1 MLYLLPS
8 AESYDVTLVA
18 GVPVVAWAEVVGGGL
33 LAGVLAGLELV
44 SGELTESDL
53 AAESPLLVDSLP
65 AGLVVAAVVLVE
77 DDLVRLSV
85 L

>member
-1 MLYLLPS
+1 MT
-8 AESYDVTLVA
+8 EVA
-18 GVPVVAWAEVVGGGL
+18 GVPVVTLADGL
-33 LAGVLAGLELV
+33 AGVLAGELFAGVLAGLELV
-44 SGELTESDL
+44 SDELTESDL

-65 AGLVVAAVVLVE
+65 AALVAAVVAPVD

>member
-1 MLYLLPS
+1 M
-8 AESYDVTLVA
+8 VA
-18 GVPVVAWAEVVGGGL
+18 GVPVVDWAGVLAGEL
-33 LAGVLAGLELV
+33 LNGVLAGLELV

-53 AAESPLLVDSLP
+53 AAESPLLADSLP
-65 AGLVVAAVVLVE
+65 AGLEAVAVALVE